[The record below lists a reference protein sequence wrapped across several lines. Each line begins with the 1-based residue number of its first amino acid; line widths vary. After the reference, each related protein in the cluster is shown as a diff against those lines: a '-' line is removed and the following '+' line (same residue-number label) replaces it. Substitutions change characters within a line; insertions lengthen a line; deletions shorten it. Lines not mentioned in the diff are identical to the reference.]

1 MQNGNFQICSFAI
14 PLITIVAF
22 FVFQLFL
29 PIVVFIFQLW
39 FLLTLRFCIPPDVD
53 LTGGFGAELDAIGG
67 GLNINA
73 GAVAAVQADPA
84 FGSNMTTML
93 GGASYNGVPLSDA
106 VVNAAKS
113 LRAPDSIDP
122 KSFASLLRGVFAAR
136 RRPPKAS
143 DVRQAGR
150 AQRGG
155 AAVTT
160 PAATPPAVTTPAAGP
175 DPLGT
180 GWTFPP
186 EAVTAGAFE
195 WLSGAALVRQSIL
208 IILDT
213 QPGERVMRPDFGCGL
228 RRYLMEPNTPAT
240 RAAIAGEIQAAL
252 RAWEQRIVVGTV
264 DVVPTDDPSTVLVSI
279 TYTLAR
285 DQSIDTVQVTVP
297 VNATSGSQ

>member
-1 MQNGNFQICSFAI
+1 M
-14 PLITIVAF
+14 
-22 FVFQLFL
+22 
-29 PIVVFIFQLW
+29 
-39 FLLTLRFCIPPDVD
+39 
-53 LTGGFGAELDAIGG
+53 
-67 GLNINA
+67 
-73 GAVAAVQADPA
+73 
-84 FGSNMTTML
+84 
-93 GGASYNGVPLSDA
+93 
-106 VVNAAKS
+106 
-113 LRAPDSIDP
+113 
-122 KSFASLLRGVFAAR
+122 
-136 RRPPKAS
+136 
-143 DVRQAGR
+143 
-150 AQRGG
+150 
-155 AAVTT
+155 TT

-252 RAWEQRIVVGTV
+252 RTWEQRIAVGTV

-285 DQSIDTVQVTVP
+285 DQSVDTLQVTVP